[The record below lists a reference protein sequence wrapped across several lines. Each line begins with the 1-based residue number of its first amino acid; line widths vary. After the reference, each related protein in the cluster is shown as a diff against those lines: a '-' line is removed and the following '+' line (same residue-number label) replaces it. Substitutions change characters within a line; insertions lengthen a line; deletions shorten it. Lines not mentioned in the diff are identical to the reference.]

1 MSVKH
6 WGDREL
12 LKRKL
17 AGIASRLTLLKT
29 NYAASGPW
37 SRMIG
42 NRIQSSFS
50 KYWKAVEAL
59 TDDDLE
65 YAGQQIAVCT
75 LEAGF
80 IEKLMEAETAERELG
95 EGEFFEFSGSTDE
108 MKKIERDVNKL
119 KFELQS
125 VLSEVRRLRRGPQA
139 ISPAPP
145 PALPSPGTAP
155 APDSPSSPDQLET
168 PGQ

>member
-1 MSVKH
+1 MSVKE
-6 WGDREL
+6 WGDREI

-29 NYAASGPW
+29 SYAASGPW

-42 NRIQSSFS
+42 NRMQSIVS
-50 KYWKAVEAL
+50 KYWQAVQAL
-59 TDDDLE
+59 TEDDLE
-65 YAGQQIAVCT
+65 YAGQQIAVVQ
-75 LEAGF
+75 LEANF

-95 EGEFFEFSGSTDE
+95 EGEFFEFSGTNDE

-125 VLSEVRRLRRGPQA
+125 VLSEIRRQKRG
-139 ISPAPP
+139 
-145 PALPSPGTAP
+145 
-155 APDSPSSPDQLET
+155 
-168 PGQ
+168 GQQQS

>member
-59 TDDDLE
+59 TEDDLDF
-65 YAGQQIAVCT
+65 AGQQIAVCA

-95 EGEFFEFSGSTDE
+95 EGEFFEFSGSNDE

-125 VLSEVRRLRRGPQA
+125 VLSEVRRLRRGPV
-139 ISPAPP
+139 
-145 PALPSPGTAP
+145 T
-155 APDSPSSPDQLET
+155 
-168 PGQ
+168 